1 MGVALYRRSQTTL
14 QTYSV
19 LHIIVLSHTSTHTNT
34 LPQSEYMTPCCLS
47 TVDGLRVQWDAV
59 EGKVSLRK
67 IQLEDMLLECRQW
80 DEMRAELEWW
90 LSQIEEEFDTQGQ
103 GGDTVDEL
111 QKQIQDHKVS
121 DCVDLK

>member
-1 MGVALYRRSQTTL
+1 ML
-14 QTYSV
+14 
-19 LHIIVLSHTSTHTNT
+19 
-34 LPQSEYMTPCCLS
+34 
-47 TVDGLRVQWDAV
+47 TVDSLRAQWDTV

-67 IQLEDMLLECRQW
+67 NQLEDMLLECRQW
-80 DEMRAELEWW
+80 DEMKAELEWW

-121 DCVDLK
+121 GYVDLS